1 MPMLDR
7 ETLDRIT
14 AEAKGFVENYYRT
27 FDANR
32 AELVNLYREES
43 VMNFECRERIKGKE
57 AIVAKLTSLQQCQL
71 HISKMNCSP
80 VALTR
85 GALVLAIGFLW
96 LDGKPEAL
104 SFSQSFFLEPTPEG
118 SFYIQGNLWKTF
130 DRRQKMRPII

>member
-32 AELVNLYREES
+32 TELVNLYREES

-57 AIVAKLTSLQQCQL
+57 AIVAKLNSLQQCQL

-80 VALTR
+80 VALTH

-118 SFYIQGNLWKTF
+118 SFYIQGNGWKTF
-130 DRRQKMRPII
+130 DRRQERLPII